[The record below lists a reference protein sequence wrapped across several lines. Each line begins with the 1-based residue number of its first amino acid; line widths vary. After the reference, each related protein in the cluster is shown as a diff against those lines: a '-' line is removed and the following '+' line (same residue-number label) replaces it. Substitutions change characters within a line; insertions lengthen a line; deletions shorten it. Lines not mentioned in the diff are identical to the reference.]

1 MRAEELRIGNWVEY
15 FGKIRKIDGI
25 KAMSI
30 GGYAVEIIETD
41 IHGRSISEYSPLESL
56 NLKPIPLTE
65 ECLVRFGFEYIDY
78 YNNYRIIAG
87 DYYNSVQLRD
97 GEWLYNGDISDAEC
111 YGIREIKYVHTLQ
124 NLYHALNDEELTL
137 NETI

>member
-1 MRAEELRIGNWVEY
+1 MKLEAKDLRIGNLVEY

-56 NLKPIPLTE
+56 NLNPIPLTE
-65 ECLVRFGFEYIDY
+65 EWLVRFGFEKSAFNENVYSNKSIILDKRKLGWLLCDNSID
-78 YNNYRIIAG
+78 NLKHI
-87 DYYNSVQLRD
+87 
-97 GEWLYNGDISDAEC
+97 EH
-111 YGIREIKYVHTLQ
+111 VHQLQ
-124 NLYHALNDEELTL
+124 NLYFALTQEELTL

>member
-1 MRAEELRIGNWVEY
+1 MKLEAKDLRIGNLTDK
-15 FGKIRKIDGI
+15 GKVKSFYEKGI
-25 KAMSI
+25 HI
-30 GGYAVEIIETD
+30 GYGKC
-41 IHGRSISEYSPLESL
+41 YSFDEV
-56 NLKPIPLTE
+56 NPIQLTE
-65 ECLVRFGFEYIDY
+65 EWLVRFGFEYIDY

-97 GEWLYNGDISDAEC
+97 GEWLYNGDSSDAQC